1 MRFTNKTAL
10 VTGGSQGIG
19 RQICLGL
26 AEEGTRIIIADINPA
41 GIEETAAMIRERS
54 GRDSLCIE
62 TDLRFPEQ
70 VKAMADKALASGN
83 IDILVNNSG
92 IAGPTANIEDVTL
105 EEWRDTMDINLTGM
119 FLLSK
124 YIVPHMKTL
133 GDARIINIASNAP
146 KVPLA
151 WRAPYCASKAAVIG
165 LTKSMAKELGPFGIR
180 VNALCPGAV
189 EGVRQD
195 RVIDN
200 IARQTGRSRESV
212 LAEKIDR
219 IPLRSFIPES
229 SVADMVVFLCS
240 EQGRMLTGQDI
251 NITGGSIMW

>member
-19 RQICLGL
+19 RRICLSL
-26 AEEGTRIIIADINPA
+26 AEEGTRIIIADINPK
-41 GIEETAAMIRERS
+41 GIEETAALVKERS

-62 TDLRFPEQ
+62 TDLRFPDQ
-70 VKAMADKALASGN
+70 IKNLADKALASGN
-83 IDILVNNSG
+83 VDFLINNSG
-92 IAGPTANIEDVTL
+92 IAGPTANVEDVTL
-105 EEWRDTMDINLTGM
+105 EEWQESMAINLTGV

-124 YIVPHMKTL
+124 YLVPHMKTL
-133 GDARIINIASNAP
+133 GDARIINMASNAP

-151 WRAPYCASKAAVIG
+151 WRAPYCATKAAVIG
-165 LTKSMAKELGPFGIR
+165 LTKSMAKELGPFGVR

-189 EGVRQD
+189 EGARQD

-200 IARQTGRSRESV
+200 IARQTGRTRESIV
-212 LAEKIDR
+212 AEKIDR
-219 IPLRSFIPES
+219 IPLRTFIPES

-240 EQGRMLTGQDI
+240 EQGRMITGQDL